1 MVKHNNVINNNHFRK
16 DWQRRVKTFFDQPAK
31 KKKRYLRRKAKA
43 ARVAPRPSGLLRPAV
58 RCPSQ
63 RYNMKVRV
71 GRGFT
76 AGELKE
82 AGFSAKNARTFG
94 IAVDKRRK
102 DRSEETFRM
111 NVNRLK
117 QYKSKLVVITKK
129 NRATQEREN
138 CVSGKLDMP
147 ITNPKPV
154 IKEMSLAAFDK
165 VNDQV
170 GAYATVRYARHN
182 ARMVGPRYRK
192 AKEEEAKKK

>member
-43 ARVAPRPSGLLRPAV
+43 ARVAPRPAGLLRPAV

-63 RYNMKVRV
+63 RYNMKVRL

-76 AGELKE
+76 AAELKA
-82 AGFSAKNARTFG
+82 AGFSAKNARTLG
-94 IAVDKRRK
+94 VAVDRRRK
-102 DRSEETFRM
+102 DRSDETFKM
-111 NVNRLK
+111 NVKRL
-117 QYKSKLVVITKK
+117 QVYKSKLVVITKK
-129 NRATQEREN
+129 NRAAEERQN
-138 CVSGKLDMP
+138 CVSGKVDMP
-147 ITNPKPV
+147 VSNPKPV
-154 IKEMSLAAFDK
+154 IGEQSLADFDK
-165 VNDQV
+165 LNDSF

-192 AKEEEAKKK
+192 VKEEEAKKK